1 MDWSDLKEKIMKHG
15 SLETKTK
22 NNKIEKIMIK
32 IIKIETSKM

>member
-15 SLETKTK
+15 SLEIKRK